1 MNINRK
7 QFLGSLLSGVAI
19 GCTPAFATEKLVK
32 SEPTEFEKC
41 RNDILY
47 FVDNYLI
54 VKDDNPRNEKNC
66 QLILTDQQREYL
78 KKMSETKDILVC
90 AKGRQI
96 GISTA
101 NNVFA
106 YWKSIFFGP
115 DHHVFI
121 VEPSMRMC
129 EEAQKMYWKISNSG
143 FMPLPNRVHFVTFDR
158 IGHGVDWN
166 DCNNTYIFDEY
177 AWWRNKADASV
188 AYEIIMRTDYSRRL
202 ENGQSLDGFD
212 LNYSP
217 IIIPTTPKNDDT
229 RNFVFSMMKYFL
241 HDSRYLVLPSPTTG
255 LKG

>member
-19 GCTPAFATEKLVK
+19 GCVPAFATEKLVK

-54 VKDDNPRNEKNC
+54 VKEDNLWHGKNY

-90 AKGRQI
+90 AKGRRI

-106 YWKSIFFGP
+106 YWKSIFFGS
-115 DHHVFI
+115 DHHVWI
-121 VEPSMRMC
+121 VSSNKRMC
-129 EEAQKMYWKISNSG
+129 YEHRVKYMGISNSG

-158 IGHGVDWN
+158 IGHDVDWN

-177 AWWRNKADASV
+177 AWWRDKADASV
-188 AYEIIMRTDYSRRL
+188 AYEIIVRASC
-202 ENGQSLDGFD
+202 GFD
-212 LNYSP
+212 MNYSP
-217 IIIPTTPKNDDT
+217 IIISTTPKNDDT
-229 RNFVFSMMKYFL
+229 SNFVFSMMKYFL

>member
-19 GCTPAFATEKLVK
+19 GCTPTFATEKLVK

-41 RNDILY
+41 QNDILY

-54 VKDDNPRNEKNC
+54 VKDDNPRNEKIY

-90 AKGRQI
+90 AKGRNI

-115 DHHVFI
+115 DHHVWI
-121 VEPSMRMC
+121 VSSNKRMC
-129 EEAQKMYWKISNSG
+129 YEHRVKYMGISNSG

-166 DCNNTYIFDEY
+166 DCNNTYILDEY
-177 AWWRNKADASV
+177 DWWKDKADASV
-188 AYEIIMRTDYSRRL
+188 AYEIILRASC
-202 ENGQSLDGFD
+202 GFD
-212 LNYSP
+212 MKYSP
-217 IIIPTTPKNDDT
+217 IIISTTPKNDDT
-229 RNFVFSMMKYFL
+229 SNFVFSMMKYFL

>member
-7 QFLGSLLSGVAI
+7 QFFGSLLSGVAI
-19 GCTPAFATEKLVK
+19 GCIPTFATEKLVK

-54 VKDDNPRNEKNC
+54 VKEDNPRNENIY

-90 AKGRQI
+90 AKGRHI

-121 VEPSMRMC
+121 VEQSMRMC
-129 EEAQKMYWKISNSG
+129 DEAQKMYMGISNSG

-177 AWWRNKADASV
+177 AWWKDKADASV
-188 AYEIIMRTDYSRRL
+188 AYEIILRASC
-202 ENGQSLDGFD
+202 GFD
-212 LNYSP
+212 MKYSP
-217 IIIPTTPKNDDT
+217 IIISTTPKNDDT
-229 RNFVFSMMKYFL
+229 SNFIFSMMKYFL